1 MGKTRVHLLAKEL
14 GIETKDLIAQ
24 LDKLGIRGRKAQSS
38 LEDDEVTRLRAAL
51 AVQEKPQ
58 IHIGEEK
65 VVADRVVTAESENLG
80 EIQARETVVE
90 RRVRANV
97 IRRRTSRVEVVPQAG
112 EKAEAEVE
120 ASAGKTAAPAIEETT
135 APIAPGAESP
145 EGPGAE
151 IEIPEELAGEME
163 AAFQEE
169 PPSAEEMIAEAAPSA
184 QPVPEESSPKSA
196 TEEKAAP
203 TPEETPRGARIL
215 GRIDLRRTTRVE
227 PAPTPVVRRPVPG
240 APAAPYVVQ
249 TEAVSP
255 ARDGEAAKPQGAEGE
270 KPAKAG
276 RHKKRVV
283 KKQDVLE
290 FREKELRSGRIPRKK
305 RALPGK
311 EQRKTEITV
320 PRASKRV
327 IKISEVIT
335 VGDLARDMG
344 VKAGEVIKKLMG
356 LGMMAT
362 INQVLDADTAT
373 LIASEFDH
381 QVENVA
387 FDADSA
393 LEVEH
398 QVEEQETALMP
409 RSPVVTIMGHVD
421 HGKTSLLDAIRS
433 TNVTA
438 QEHGGITQHIGAY
451 YVQVDG
457 RSVTFLDTPGHEAF
471 TAMRARGA
479 QVTDIVVLVVAADD
493 GVMPQTVE
501 AINHARA
508 AEVPIIVAINKID
521 KPDAN
526 LERVK
531 RGLSEY
537 GLVSEDWGGD
547 TVFAPVSAKT
557 HEGIPNLL
565 EMLLLQA
572 DILELKAN
580 PNKLARGTIVEAKL
594 DRGRGPVATVLVQ
607 EGTLHVG
614 DAFVCGVFYG
624 KVRAMVDDRGRK
636 VEAAPPS
643 FPAEI
648 LGLQGVPQAGDSFV
662 AVTDEAKARQVAEY
676 RQGKQR
682 ETELVKSSKVSLE
695 ELYDQIKAGDVREL
709 RVVLKADVQGS
720 VEALTEA
727 LGRLSSD
734 EVKLRVIHGSVGGI
748 TESDILL
755 AAASNAIVIGFNVR
769 PESKGAALATKEGVD
784 VRLYTIIYEAVAD
797 VRAAME
803 GLLEPTFREQ
813 ILGRI
818 EVRQIFNISG
828 AGTVAGCYV
837 AEGKVQ
843 RGSLV
848 RLLRDQVVVHEGKL
862 ASLKRFKDD
871 VREVAAGYECGLA
884 IEGFQDIKQGDVVEA
899 YEKIPVIRRITPST
913 GREASHASRG

>member
-1 MGKTRVHLLAKEL
+1 MGKMRVHLLAKDL

-24 LDKLGIRGRKAQSS
+24 LDKMGMRGRKAQSA
-38 LEDDEVTRLRAAL
+38 LEDDEVTRIRVVFTAL
-51 AVQEKPQ
+51 EKPQ
-58 IHIGEEK
+58 VHVGEEK
-65 VVADRVVTAESENLG
+65 VVADRVVKAEEEGQSGVE
-80 EIQARETVVE
+80 ARETVVE

-97 IRRRTSRVEVVPQAG
+97 IRRRTSRVEVAPTEATEVAHEIIAQETAIPDETVVAPLP
-112 EKAEAEVE
+112 AEEEAAVSAAPESEPVTEIAEPVE
-120 ASAGKTAAPAIEETT
+120 AVVQSEPLPVSADAESAIAAEPSRLAEPAPVAHVVAAAAPP
-135 APIAPGAESP
+135 APP
-145 EGPGAE
+145 
-151 IEIPEELAGEME
+151 LA
-163 AAFQEE
+163 
-169 PPSAEEMIAEAAPSA
+169 
-184 QPVPEESSPKSA
+184 
-196 TEEKAAP
+196 
-203 TPEETPRGARIL
+203 PRGARIL
-215 GRIDLRRTTRVE
+215 GRIDLKQTMRIE
-227 PAPTPVVRRPVPG
+227 PAPTPVLRRPPAGAPG
-240 APAAPYVVQ
+240 ARPSDATRPADGAPP
-249 TEAVSP
+249 AVGD
-255 ARDGEAAKPQGAEGE
+255 AE
-270 KPAKAG
+270 KPKTG

-290 FREKELRSGRIPRKK
+290 TRESEIRGRGFQKK
-305 RALPGK
+305 RRVFPGK
-311 EQRKTEITV
+311 EVRKTAITV
-320 PRASKRV
+320 PKASKRV

-335 VGDLARDMG
+335 VGDLSREMG
-344 VKAGEVIKKLMG
+344 VKAGDVIKKLMG
-356 LGMMAT
+356 MGMMAT

-387 FDADSA
+387 FDVDGM

-398 QVEEQETALMP
+398 QAEEQESALTP

-438 QEHGGITQHIGAY
+438 HEHGGITQHIGAY
-451 YVQVDG
+451 HVQVDG
-457 RSVTFLDTPGHEAF
+457 RNVTFLDTPGHEAF

-479 QVTDIVVLVVAADD
+479 KVTDIVVLVVAADD

-508 AEVPIIVAINKID
+508 ADVPIIVAVNKID
-521 KPDAN
+521 RPDAN
-526 LERVK
+526 LEKVK

-547 TVFAPVSAKT
+547 AVFAPVSAKT
-557 HEGIPNLL
+557 HEGIPHLL
-565 EMLLLQA
+565 EMLQLQA

-580 PNKLARGTIVEAKL
+580 PDKLARGTIVEAKL

-624 KVRAMVDDRGRK
+624 KVRAMIDDQGRK
-636 VEAAPPS
+636 VDAAPPS
-643 FPAEI
+643 FPVEI
-648 LGLQGVPQAGDSFV
+648 LGLQGVPLAGDSFV
-662 AVTDEAKARQVAEY
+662 AVADEAKARQVAEF
-676 RQGKQR
+676 RHSKQR

-695 ELYDQIKAGDVREL
+695 ELYSQIKAGDVKEL

-727 LGRLSSD
+727 LTRMSTHD
-734 EVKLRVIHGSVGGI
+734 VKLKVIHGSVGGI

-769 PESKGAALATKEGVD
+769 PESKGAALASREGVD

-797 VRAAME
+797 VQAAME
-803 GLLEPTFREQ
+803 GMLEPTFREQ
-813 ILGRI
+813 VHGRVEI
-818 EVRQIFNISG
+818 RQIFNIVG
-828 AGTVAGCYV
+828 VGTIAGCHV
-837 AEGKVQ
+837 SEGKVA
-843 RGSLV
+843 RGHMV

-871 VREVAAGYECGLA
+871 VREVAAGYECGLSL
-884 IEGFQDIKQGDVVEA
+884 EGFQDLKQGDVIES
-899 YEKIPVIRRITPST
+899 YEKIPVIRRINPNPS
-913 GREASHASRG
+913 GREAQRMSGV

>member
-24 LDKLGIRGRKAQSS
+24 LDRLGMRGRKAQSA
-38 LEDDEVTRLRAAL
+38 LEDDEVARVRTAL
-51 AVQEKPQ
+51 AAQEKPQ
-58 IHIGEEK
+58 IHVGEEK
-65 VVADRVVTAESENLG
+65 IVADRMVKSEDEGSGGAE
-80 EIQARETVVE
+80 AHETVIE

-97 IRRRTSRVEVVPQAG
+97 IRRRVNRTEVAPSEVVAAP
-112 EKAEAEVE
+112 AEAAKIPAIEQPAASTESVAPEAPIEESPVETAPEVE
-120 ASAGKTAAPAIEETT
+120 AAEEFATPAEMPPTVDLAPKEKKEEVAEPITAAAPPQAEPKKET
-135 APIAPGAESP
+135 AVQA
-145 EGPGAE
+145 
-151 IEIPEELAGEME
+151 L
-163 AAFQEE
+163 
-169 PPSAEEMIAEAAPSA
+169 
-184 QPVPEESSPKSA
+184 
-196 TEEKAAP
+196 AP
-203 TPEETPRGARIL
+203 TPPEAPRGARIL
-215 GRIDLRRTTRVE
+215 GRIDLKQTMRIE
-227 PAPTPVVRRPVPG
+227 PAPTPVRRPPG
-240 APAAPYVVQ
+240 APAAQPG
-249 TEAVSP
+249 
-255 ARDGEAAKPQGAEGE
+255 ARVAEGE
-270 KPAKAG
+270 KPQGEQAAGDAPPKAG
-276 RHKKRVV
+276 RHKRRVV

-290 FREKELRSGRIPRKK
+290 LREKELRGGRIPKKK
-305 RALPGK
+305 RVLPGK
-311 EQRKTEITV
+311 EVRKTEITI

-327 IKISEVIT
+327 IKISEVVT
-335 VGDLARDMG
+335 VADLSREMG

-356 LGMMAT
+356 MGMMAT

-393 LEVEH
+393 LELEH
-398 QVEEQETALMP
+398 QVEEQETALLP

-451 YVQVDG
+451 HVQVDG

-479 QVTDIVVLVVAADD
+479 KVTDIVVLVVAADD

-508 AEVPIIVAINKID
+508 AEVPIIVAVNKMD
-521 KPDAN
+521 RPEAN
-526 LERVK
+526 LEKVK

-537 GLVSEDWGGD
+537 GLAAEDWGGD

-557 HEGIPNLL
+557 HEGIPHLL

-580 PNKLARGTIVEAKL
+580 PDKLARGTIVEAKL

-607 EGTLHVG
+607 EGTLHGG
-614 DAFVCGVFYG
+614 DAFVCGVYYG
-624 KVRAMVDDRGRK
+624 KVRAMIDDHGHK
-636 VEAAPPS
+636 VESAPPS
-643 FPAEI
+643 FPVEI
-648 LGLQGVPQAGDSFV
+648 LGLQGVPLAGDSFV
-662 AVTDEAKARQVAEY
+662 AVADEAKARQVAEY
-676 RQGKQR
+676 RQSKQR

-695 ELYDQIKAGDVREL
+695 ELYDQIKTGDVKEL
-709 RVVLKADVQGS
+709 RVVLKGDVQGS
-720 VEALTEA
+720 VEALTDA
-727 LGRLSSD
+727 LSRMSTN

-769 PESKGAALATKEGVD
+769 PESKGAALAAKEGVD

-803 GLLEPTFREQ
+803 GMLEPTYREQ
-813 ILGRI
+813 TQARVEI
-818 EVRQIFNISG
+818 RQIFNI
-828 AGTVAGCYV
+828 AGVGTIAGCYV
-837 AEGKVQ
+837 TEGKIT
-843 RGSLV
+843 RGNMV

-871 VREVAAGYECGLA
+871 VREVAAGYECGLSL
-884 IEGFQDIKQGDVVEA
+884 EGFPDIKQGDVIEA
-899 YEKIPVIRRITPST
+899 YERIPVIRRITPT
-913 GREASHASRG
+913 PAGREGPRPGV